1 LVADSTDAEAVLPAD
16 AKVSEACEIKLS
28 PVRDMELAALPT
40 LSVALTTEA
49 DAALAMLAALASAA

>member
-1 LVADSTDAEAVLPAD
+1 
-16 AKVSEACEIKLS
+16 
-28 PVRDMELAALPT
+28 MELAALPT